1 MPTPVWKLL
10 SIAFRFIALAVVN
23 KTLLVGWKAVTGR
36 EAPEEPESPEVSAV
50 EAVVFAALSGALVAV
65 VRTMA
70 TRQLAMRTQR
80 KGNELPEDM
89 QTPYTGDARSPRR
102 RR

>member
-1 MPTPVWKLL
+1 MPAPVWKLV

-23 KTLLVGWKAVTGR
+23 KALLVTWKAVTGR
-36 EAPEEPESPEVSAV
+36 EAPEEPESPEVRAR
-50 EAVVFAALSGALVAV
+50 EALVFAAISGALVTV

-70 TRQLAMRTQR
+70 TRQLAIRTQR
-80 KGNELPEDM
+80 KGKELPEAM
-89 QTPYTGDARSPRR
+89 RTPYTGDARRPRR

>member
-1 MPTPVWKLL
+1 MPTPVWKLA

-23 KTLLVGWKAVTGR
+23 KALLVGWKAVTGR
-36 EAPEEPESPEVSAV
+36 EAPAEPESPEVRAV
-50 EAVVFAALSGALVAV
+50 EAIVFAALSGALVTV

-70 TRQLAMRTQR
+70 TRQLAIRTQR
-80 KGNELPEDM
+80 KGKELPGGME
-89 QTPYTGDARSPRR
+89 TPYTGDARTPRR